1 MSYIQVLESIT
12 DQFVDLL
19 LIVLVVEARVREI
32 RKCTQVLEDLV
43 ISVIS
48 VSLIS
53 LLDSTVSD
61 IL

>member
-1 MSYIQVLESIT
+1 MSYVQVLESIT